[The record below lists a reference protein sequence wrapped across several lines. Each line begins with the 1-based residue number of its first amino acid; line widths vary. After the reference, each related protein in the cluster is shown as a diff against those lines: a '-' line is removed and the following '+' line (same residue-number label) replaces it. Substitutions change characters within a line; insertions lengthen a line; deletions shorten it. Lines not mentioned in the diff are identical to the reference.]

1 METSLARDLMSD
13 EEWAFHERFI
23 LAVRAPNGRK
33 PLNHRAVL
41 DGIFW
46 IARTGSPWRDL
57 PEEFGKWSSVY
68 RQFRRWTLAGLWEQ
82 ILEALNGSGLV
93 PDALQMIDSTVVRA
107 HHQAAGAK
115 GGLRDRVL
123 AVQGVASRPRS
134 TSASTVRAC
143 P

>member
-1 METSLARDLMSD
+1 MSD

-33 PLNHRAVL
+33 PMNHRLVL

-68 RQFRRWTLAGLWEQ
+68 RQFRRWTLTGLWEQ
-82 ILEALNGSGLV
+82 VMEALNESRIV
-93 PDALQMIDSTVVRA
+93 PDALQMIDSTVIRA

-115 GGLRDRVL
+115 GGLRDRVSV
-123 AVQGVASRPRS
+123 VQGVVSRPRS
-134 TSASTVRAC
+134 TSASTAQVC

>member
-13 EEWAFHERFI
+13 EEWAIHERFI
-23 LAVRAPNGRK
+23 LAVRVPNGRK
-33 PLNHRAVL
+33 PTNDRLVL

-57 PEEFGKWSSVY
+57 PAEFGKWSSVY

-82 ILEALNGSGLV
+82 ILEALCESRIV

-115 GGLRDRVL
+115 GG
-123 AVQGVASRPRS
+123 
-134 TSASTVRAC
+134 
-143 P
+143 